1 MKYIS
6 LLLLFASCAPQL
18 ATQSNSTQTALD
30 EVRVALLDVR
40 QAYSTQ
46 KIDLQNL
53 EEKVAELKP
62 NALIKTSSI
71 EARINQLEKQLSLI
85 QADLHSITTHVNQT
99 AESLHQYRTQIAA
112 LDAQLKSHTARF
124 DEISTLK
131 TTLNSI
137 SQAISKEPHAVAQ
150 IHKVVSGESLEKIA
164 RHYSV
169 TVDSLK
175 KANGLTTSTIMI
187 GQELK
192 IPE

>member
-6 LLLLFASCAPQL
+6 LLLLFASCTPQL

-71 EARINQLEKQLSLI
+71 EARISQLEKQLAAIST
-85 QADLHSITTHVNQT
+85 DLHNLNSQLNQN
-99 AESLHQYRTQIAA
+99 RTQIAA

-137 SQAISKEPHAVAQ
+137 SQAISKEPQAATQ
-150 IHKVVSGESLEKIA
+150 IHRVVSGESLEKIA

-169 TVDSLK
+169 TVESLK